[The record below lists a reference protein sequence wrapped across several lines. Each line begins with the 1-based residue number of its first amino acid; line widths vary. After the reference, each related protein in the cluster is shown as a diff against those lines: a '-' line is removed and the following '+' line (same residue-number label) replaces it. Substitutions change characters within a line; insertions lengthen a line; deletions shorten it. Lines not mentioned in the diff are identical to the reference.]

1 MPGEKEVL
9 RTTCPRDCYD
19 SCGIAVIKRGGEVRK
34 VLGDPEHPVSRGALC
49 GKCALAYN
57 GAWRDPETRLL
68 HPLKRTG
75 AKGEGR
81 FEAVSW
87 ETALGEIAA
96 KLQAV
101 LAEHPATSVIHTHY
115 TGTCSAIAGGFPCR
129 FFNRLGATEVDPDTV
144 CNKAGHAALDYTL
157 GTSSTGF
164 DPRTARD
171 ADCLVIWGANPH
183 ASAPH
188 AHKHWIPEFQQRG
201 KVIVIDP
208 VAHPTAQAADL
219 HLRPR
224 PGSDAALAFALAHAA
239 MKQGHLDE
247 KFIAQSVF
255 GWEEVLP
262 DVEAA
267 TPAWAEAETGV
278 PAARIE
284 EAAALYG
291 PGPSLLW
298 LGQGL
303 QRQPLGGNVFR
314 AATLLVAATGNI
326 GRPGT
331 GLLFLN
337 GGGSRK
343 LDFGLAEGDG
353 APGKAISHMDLAATL
368 EDPSRA
374 RAFFN
379 WNNNPLASSPQQE
392 RLRRALA
399 REDLLNVCVD
409 LFQSDTADYAD
420 YVLPAASFLEFDDL
434 VSGYF
439 NLSLSAQ
446 AKVMEPLGEALPN
459 QEIFRRLAKAM
470 GWDDA
475 ELFESDGAIIAR
487 ILDGSRYDGDFTAL
501 KQAGTVQ
508 LFDEP
513 YVPFADGVFPT
524 PSGRIELASAAA
536 EADGLPRCPQPLSD
550 PESGNGRLRV
560 LSPASAWLMNSSYGN
575 DATVRERMGP
585 AAAILHP
592 SEAAARGLNDG
603 QQVVLENETGSLPL
617 VIQISE
623 EAPPG
628 AVLVHKSRWPK
639 AEPSRA
645 NVNALNPGRKTDMA
659 ESSCVHGVEAELRPA

>member
-1 MPGEKEVL
+1 MPGDKEVL

-19 SCGIAVIKRGGEVRK
+19 SCGIAVIKRGGAVRK

-57 GAWRDPETRLL
+57 GAWRDPEARLL
-68 HPLKRTG
+68 HPLRRSG
-75 AKGEGR
+75 AKGHGR
-81 FEAVSW
+81 FEEVSW
-87 ETALGEIAA
+87 ETALREIAE
-96 KLQAV
+96 KLQAI
-101 LAEHPATSVIHTHY
+101 LAEHPAESVIHTHY

-129 FFNRLGATEVDPDTV
+129 FFNRIGATEVDPDTV
-144 CNKAGHAALDYTL
+144 CNKAGHLALDYTL

-164 DPRTARD
+164 DPRSARD
-171 ADCLVIWGANPH
+171 ADCLLIWGANPH

-208 VAHPTAQAADL
+208 VAHPTALAADL

-224 PGSDAALAFALAHAA
+224 PGSDAALAFALTHAA
-239 MKQGHLDE
+239 LQQGHLDRD
-247 KFIAQSVF
+247 FLAHSVL

-262 DVEAA
+262 AVEAA
-267 TPAWAEAETGV
+267 TPAWGETETGV
-278 PAARIE
+278 PAAKIE
-284 EAAALYG
+284 AAAALYG

-303 QRQPLGGNVFR
+303 QRQPQGGNVFR
-314 AATLLVAATGNI
+314 AATMLAAATGNF
-326 GRPGT
+326 GRPGA

-353 APGKAISHMDLAATL
+353 APGASISHMDLAAAL
-368 EDPSRA
+368 EDPVRSQ
-374 RAFFN
+374 AFFN
-379 WNNNPLASSPQQE
+379 WNNNPAASGPEQA

-399 REDLLNVCVD
+399 REDLLGVCVD

-446 AKVMEPLGEALPN
+446 TQVMQPLGEALPN
-459 QEIFRRLAKAM
+459 QEIFRRLARAM
-470 GWDDA
+470 GFEDP
-475 ELFESDGAIIAR
+475 ELFEQDETLIAR
-487 ILDGSRYDGDFTAL
+487 ILTGSRYGGDFTAL
-501 KQAGTVQ
+501 KQAGTVP
-508 LFDEP
+508 LFEEP
-513 YVPFADGVFPT
+513 HVPFADGVYPT

-536 EADGLPRCPQPLSD
+536 EADGHPRCPQPTSD
-550 PESGNGRLRV
+550 PEAQGGRLRV

-575 DATVRERMGP
+575 DATIREKMGP
-585 AAAILHP
+585 ATAILHP
-592 SEAAARGLNDG
+592 EEAAARGLRDG
-603 QQVVLENETGSLPL
+603 QAVVLENETGSLPL
-617 VIQISE
+617 VVSVSE

-628 AVLVHKSRWPK
+628 
-639 AEPSRA
+639 
-645 NVNALNPGRKTDMA
+645 
-659 ESSCVHGVEAELRPA
+659 